1 MLIQIHEHI
10 FIIDWYVCLEAFEWQ
25 LFEFH
30 SQYSCS
36 SDSNSEQIILENL
49 PPVNVV
55 IAIRNNVFFLLLPKK
70 IHIFHSK
77 FKKKRIKKQDF
88 DRITFCLSVN
98 LPVGRNEYV

>member
-1 MLIQIHEHI
+1 MYVWKHLNDSYLN
-10 FIIDWYVCLEAFEWQ
+10 FIPSILVL
-25 LFEFH
+25 
-30 SQYSCS
+30 CS

-55 IAIRNNVFFLLLPKK
+55 IAIRNNGFFLLLPKK

-88 DRITFCLSVN
+88 ERITFCLSVN

>member
-1 MLIQIHEHI
+1 MYVWKHLNDSYLN
-10 FIIDWYVCLEAFEWQ
+10 FIPSILVP
-25 LFEFH
+25 
-30 SQYSCS
+30 CS

-88 DRITFCLSVN
+88 DRIIFCLSVN